1 MQSYLKLGLGLSH
14 VIAAFDGAREPG
26 GGVVDGGVRGLRV
39 EVQLAQVDECGR
51 AVRAVKSPKEIQTPL
66 TRGLATTDVGCFQKW

>member
-1 MQSYLKLGLGLSH
+1 M
-14 VIAAFDGAREPG
+14 IAAFDGAREPG
-26 GGVVDGGVRGLRV
+26 GGVVNGRVGGLRV